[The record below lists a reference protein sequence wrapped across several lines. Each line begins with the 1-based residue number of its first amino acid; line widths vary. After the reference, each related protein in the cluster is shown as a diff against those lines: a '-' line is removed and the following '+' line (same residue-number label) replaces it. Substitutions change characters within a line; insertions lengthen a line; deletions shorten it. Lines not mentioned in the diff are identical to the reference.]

1 MNFRLFAIALT
12 AVFAMSLVPVLV
24 RSVGANE
31 VTIGAIRIGIA
42 LLFLTPILLVKGTL
56 KGLSFRDWLGMAL
69 VGLMFAAHW
78 WTYFYAIK
86 NSSAALGAIS
96 LSTYGIHLV
105 IISWAF
111 GGHKLAPID
120 LCAVAVSFTG
130 CILVT
135 PELNF
140 SNETTWG
147 FTVGVF
153 SGLLYALLPLIH
165 QRMAHIPTMTRSW
178 GQFAFAGL
186 FFLMLWP
193 QIEWP
198 RSSGDWWPLAVMGIV
213 STLIGHT
220 LWVKASTEL
229 PAIVTSTTYYFYIP
243 IAMVLS
249 FVFLD
254 EEITPIMIAG
264 ASMIVGANIAMA
276 VMPVLKHRGLKN
288 RTLKRQNLA

>member
-1 MNFRLFAIALT
+1 MNFRLLAIALT

-24 RSVGANE
+24 RSVSSNE
-31 VTIGAIRIGIA
+31 VTIGAIRIAMA
-42 LLFLTPILLVKGTL
+42 LLFLTPILLVKGSL
-56 KGLSFRDWLGMAL
+56 KGLNFRDWLCMGLLGL
-69 VGLMFAAHW
+69 VFASHW

-105 IISWAF
+105 IISWVF
-111 GGHKLAPID
+111 GGHKMAPID
-120 LCAVAVSFTG
+120 LCAVALSFIG

-140 SNETTWG
+140 SNDMTWG

-153 SGLLYALLPLIH
+153 SAVLYAVLPLIH
-165 QRMAHIPTMTRSW
+165 QRMIHIPTMTRSW

-198 RSSGDWWPLAVMGIV
+198 SSSGDWWPLAVMGIV

-229 PAIVTSTTYYFYIP
+229 PAVVTGTTYYFYIP

-254 EEITPIMIAG
+254 EEITPVMIAG
-264 ASMIVGANIAMA
+264 ATLIVGANIAL
-276 VMPVLKHRGLKN
+276 VITPLLRRR
-288 RTLKRQNLA
+288 RTA

>member
-1 MNFRLFAIALT
+1 MNFRLLAIALT

-24 RSVGANE
+24 RSVSSNE
-31 VTIGAIRIGIA
+31 VTIGAIRIAMA

-56 KGLSFRDWLGMAL
+56 KGLSLRDWLSMGL
-69 VGLMFAAHW
+69 VGLVFASHW

-86 NSSAALGAIS
+86 NSSAALAAIA

-105 IISWAF
+105 IISWVF
-111 GGHKLAPID
+111 GGHKIAPID

-135 PELNF
+135 PELDLN
-140 SNETTWG
+140 NDMTWG
-147 FTVGVF
+147 FIVGVL
-153 SGLLYALLPLIH
+153 SGMLYAMLPLIH

-178 GQFAFAGL
+178 GQFAFAGV

-198 RSSGDWWPLAVMGIV
+198 SNSGDWWPLAVMGIV

-229 PAIVTSTTYYFYIP
+229 PPVVTSTTYYFYIP
-243 IAMVLS
+243 IAMALS

-264 ASMIVGANIAMA
+264 ATMIVGANIALA
-276 VMPVLKHRGLKN
+276 IMPL
-288 RTLKRQNLA
+288 LKRSRAA